1 MFEDSFINKNHKRI
15 KKGSAEMAFE
25 NYASKILSLNN
36 CDTFIR
42 PPVDF
47 NEVSRLTVFDDE
59 MQQKAVVKTKFS
71 QFNNKRVYFSV
82 GITSLPLSHP
92 YLKELV
98 EYKKKMGQRLK
109 RYFWKEKERFL
120 DIENKPQQL
129 NERINLYREI
139 LSSSPQYFLLNQ
151 KDNFVDKKTNI
162 FKDTKDII
170 KISPWM

>member
-15 KKGSAEMAFE
+15 KNGSAKMAFE

-42 PPVDF
+42 PPADF
-47 NEVSRLTVFDDE
+47 NKVSRLTVFDNE
-59 MQQKAVVKTKFS
+59 MQQKTVVKAKFS

-98 EYKKKMGQRLK
+98 EYKKKMGERIK
-109 RYFWKEKERFL
+109 RNFWKEKERFL
-120 DIENKPQQL
+120 DI
-129 NERINLYREI
+129 
-139 LSSSPQYFLLNQ
+139 
-151 KDNFVDKKTNI
+151 
-162 FKDTKDII
+162 
-170 KISPWM
+170 

>member
-1 MFEDSFINKNHKRI
+1 
-15 KKGSAEMAFE
+15 
-25 NYASKILSLNN
+25 
-36 CDTFIR
+36 
-42 PPVDF
+42 
-47 NEVSRLTVFDDE
+47 
-59 MQQKAVVKTKFS
+59 
-71 QFNNKRVYFSV
+71 
-82 GITSLPLSHP
+82 
-92 YLKELV
+92 
-98 EYKKKMGQRLK
+98 MGQRIK

>member
-71 QFNNKRVYFSV
+71 
-82 GITSLPLSHP
+82 
-92 YLKELV
+92 
-98 EYKKKMGQRLK
+98 
-109 RYFWKEKERFL
+109 
-120 DIENKPQQL
+120 
-129 NERINLYREI
+129 
-139 LSSSPQYFLLNQ
+139 
-151 KDNFVDKKTNI
+151 
-162 FKDTKDII
+162 
-170 KISPWM
+170 